1 MRNIIKYKLVKRA
14 LLCCILLFVI
24 YPVRVLANSSW
35 HWVTVSPMKVLPF
48 AIILTLAIESWGV
61 IVYGKVR
68 GKVRTFVI
76 VTYANIAS
84 FIAPYIYSTY
94 QLNRFYCSGLD
105 YAWDRAFNNGP
116 NYIIRF
122 VYLMLTLCTEVPLV
136 YFLLKNRSNNKKRL
150 LLVTIA
156 VNVITT
162 IVVAVMERFLCQGQ
176 W

>member
-1 MRNIIKYKLVKRA
+1 MKNTNKYKLVKRA
-14 LLCCILLFVI
+14 LQCCILLFVI

-61 IVYGKVR
+61 IIYGKV
-68 GKVRTFVI
+68 GQKVRTFVI
-76 VTYANIAS
+76 VTFANIAS

-94 QLNRFYCSGLD
+94 KLNRFYCSGLD
-105 YAWDRAFNNGP
+105 YAWERAFNNGP
-116 NYIIRF
+116 NYIIRL
-122 VYLMLTLCTEVPLV
+122 VYLILTLCIEVPLV
-136 YFLLKNRSNNKKRL
+136 YFLLRNQSNDKKRL

-162 IVVAVMERFLCQGQ
+162 IIVGVLERFLCQGR